1 MDRPPNKKVSTE
13 EQYGSFGKI
22 KLKPRFLLS
31 LPGSCAA
38 AVVISS
44 ASPAKAILT
53 YYAYETGRN
62 VKIETRGSLSLGAS
76 TGTADCGVNGAIR
89 PALAV
94 ICTGPNETVPVY
106 AITGGP
112 TSFSS
117 SSLQSLAA
125 SSVSGILVELF
136 KPSNLFLISSSYV
149 SGTPIVSSAIYNNST
164 LAGLG
169 LTSTGTFGP
178 YTLVD
183 GGDTINVVVG
193 QSPPAPAV
201 PGPLPLLGAGVAFS
215 YSRRLRRRINT
226 KISGSV
232 CS

>member
-1 MDRPPNKKVSTE
+1 
-13 EQYGSFGKI
+13 
-22 KLKPRFLLS
+22 
-31 LPGSCAA
+31 
-38 AVVISS
+38 VVIGSV
-44 ASPAKAILT
+44 SPAQAVLT
-53 YYAYETGRN
+53 FYAYETGGN
-62 VKIETRGSLSLGAS
+62 VKIETSGSLSLGAS
-76 TGTADCGVNGAIR
+76 TGTADCGVNGSIR

-94 ICTGPNETVPVY
+94 VCTGPNATVPTY

-117 SSLQSLAA
+117 SSLEALGA

-193 QSPPAPAV
+193 QAPPAPSAV

-215 YSRRLRRRINT
+215 YSRRLRRRSNT